1 MSLRP
6 RGPVALVVVLLL
18 AIAGGASAQK
28 QHKDTRHGFSVK
40 PPKGFTSVALNPT
53 ERIMVAKYQDED
65 RSLGEGGTS
74 ARFNMFTVSFLPWPD
89 DVESLEEDSD
99 FDGQHPWV
107 LDALK
112 GRTGYFE
119 IEKDKTLK
127 VGKEKCRELQ
137 LLHSAG
143 SSTPL
148 MSYQVLVPADHGIFI
163 VSGDAFEH
171 RFSKAMRDF
180 QKAAR
185 TFKLIER
192 EGSEER
198 ESELAQ
204 LSPQERFL
212 KEQIDKLPPG
222 WDSLRTDRYLFLFNA
237 EKDFVEE
244 MAEQIEAMRNV
255 YEELYPPDEPI
266 DAVSIVRVCNSRDE
280 YMGYGGPSGS
290 GGYWSSFHKELV
302 FFDMRPR
309 DFTLGVLNHEAFHQY
324 IYYFY
329 GELAPHSWYNEGH
342 GDYFAGARM
351 TRSYRITGFGDAP
364 AGIARSQAI
373 KNGVRL
379 YKQGKRPNEGA
390 CVPLRDLMRFTQQ
403 EYYTNA
409 GVNYAAGWAVV
420 HMLREGKLYNDKWK
434 AILPDYL
441 DHLLAARHEQATG
454 LMEEALSEFEERKE
468 AGDIDEDDTPPSS
481 DPESYYHLVNRN
493 EVQAAAY
500 ETTFA
505 EWSDDD
511 WEDFEEYWLEY
522 VEKV

>member
-6 RGPVALVVVLLL
+6 QGPLALVVVLLL
-18 AIAGGASAQK
+18 AIAGSASGQK
-28 QHKDTRHGFSVK
+28 LHKDSLRGFQVK
-40 PPKGFTSVALNPT
+40 PPKGFNSVALNPT
-53 ERIMVAKYQDED
+53 ERIIVAKYQAED
-65 RSLGEGGTS
+65 MSLGEGGTS
-74 ARFNMFTVSFLPWPD
+74 GRHDMFYVSLLPWPD
-89 DVESLEEDSD
+89 DIESADEDSD
-99 FDGQHPWV
+99 YDGSHAWA
-107 LDALK
+107 LDRLK
-112 GRTGYFE
+112 ARSGYFE

-127 VGKEKCRELQ
+127 VGKEKCREIQ
-137 LLHSAG
+137 LLHSG
-143 SSTPL
+143 SGDTQL
-148 MSYQVLVPADHGIFI
+148 MSYQVLVPAEHGLFV

-171 RFSKAMRDF
+171 RFSKAMRDY

-185 TFKLIER
+185 TFAVIER
-192 EGSEER
+192 EGGEER
-198 ESELAQ
+198 ASELAQ

-212 KEQIDKLPPG
+212 REQIDKLPPG

-266 DAVSIVRVCNSRDE
+266 EAVSIVRVCNSREE
-280 YMGYGGPSGS
+280 YMGYGGSSGS

-342 GDYFAGARM
+342 GDYFAGAKM
-351 TRSYRITGFGDAP
+351 TRTYRITEFGDAP
-364 AGIARSQAI
+364 AGIARAQSI

-379 YKQGKRPNEGA
+379 FKQGKSPNEGA
-390 CVPLRDLMRFTQQ
+390 AVPLRDLMRFTQR
-403 EYYTNA
+403 EYYEH
-409 GVNYAAGWAVV
+409 GQVNYAAGWSIV

-434 AILPDYL
+434 AILPEYL
-441 DHLLAARHEQATG
+441 EHLLAARHEHATG
-454 LMEEALSEFEERKE
+454 LMEDALTEFEERKT
-468 AGDIDEDDTPPSS
+468 AGDIDEDDAPPSD
-481 DPESYYHLVNRN
+481 DPEAYYHLVDVD

-500 ETTFA
+500 TKTFA
-505 EWSDDD
+505 EWTDEDWDD
-511 WEDFEEYWLEY
+511 FQEYWLKY
-522 VEKV
+522 VERV